1 MTTRHQKQ
9 SKTNFSTVQIK
20 KIGTQSLAAASVTV
34 ILLTSAHGALVGR
47 DINGVAVS
55 GSSASAVFLY
65 DTDLNIT
72 WLRNA
77 NAAAGSSFDN
87 GFDTT
92 DGYMTW
98 ANANNWANTLKVGSY
113 SGWRLPTMV
122 DTGAPGCDGY
132 DYAGGTECGFNVQ
145 TATSEMAHLYY
156 VSLGNL
162 AYCPPGDATCASG
175 PQLGWGLTNTGS
187 FQNLQPHFYWSGA
200 EYGPTLVNA
209 WYFGLYAWV
218 FDTNVGLQD
227 AYLKTEGLPAMAV
240 RPGDVA
246 AAQVPEPGTLLLAA
260 LALAGMGVVRR
271 RRPLGASAL

>member
-1 MTTRHQKQ
+1 M
-9 SKTNFSTVQIK
+9 QIK
-20 KIGTQSLAAASVTV
+20 KIVTQSLAAATATV
-34 ILLTSAHGALVGR
+34 ILLTSAHAALVGR
-47 DINGVAVS
+47 DINGVAVA

-77 NAAAGSSFDN
+77 NAAAGSSFDD
-87 GFDTT
+87 GLDTT
-92 DGYMTW
+92 DGYMMW
-98 ANANNWANTLKVGSY
+98 ANANNWANNLTVGSF

-122 DTGAPGCDGY
+122 DTGAPGCDFS
-132 DYAGGTECGFNVQ
+132 YAGGTDCGYNVQ

-162 AYCPPGDATCASG
+162 AYCPPGDATCASF
-175 PQLGWGLTNTGS
+175 PQLGWGLINTGN
-187 FQNLQPHFYWSGA
+187 FQNLQPYAYWSGT
-200 EYGPTLVNA
+200 EYAPLLGIA
-209 WYFGLYAWV
+209 WTFN
-218 FDTNVGLQD
+218 TI
-227 AYLKTEGLPAMAV
+227 EGFQGYDYKHYELFAMAV

-246 AAQVPEPGTLLLAA
+246 VAQVPEPGTLLLAA

>member
-1 MTTRHQKQ
+1 M
-9 SKTNFSTVQIK
+9 QIK
-20 KIGTQSLAAASVTV
+20 KIVTQTLAAAAATV
-34 ILLTSAHGALVGR
+34 FLATSAQAALVGR
-47 DINGVAVS
+47 DINGVAVA

-87 GFDTT
+87 GSDTT
-92 DGYMTW
+92 DGRMTW
-98 ANANNWANTLKVGSY
+98 ANANEWANTLTVGSY

-122 DTGAPGCDGY
+122 DTGAPGCDY
-132 DYAGGTECGFNVQ
+132 SRSGTDCGHNVQ

-162 AYCPPGDATCASG
+162 SVCQPGNGTCTVV
-175 PQLGWGLTNTGS
+175 GWGLKNTGN
-187 FQNLQPHFYWSGA
+187 FQNLQDNYHWSGT
-200 EYGPTLVNA
+200 EYAPHLDDAWLFSNHDGSQGPLDKQFELLA
-209 WYFGLYAWV
+209 L
-218 FDTNVGLQD
+218 
-227 AYLKTEGLPAMAV
+227 AV

-260 LALAGMGVVRR
+260 LALAGMVIVRT
-271 RRPLGASAL
+271 RRPLGASALSTLWQFVLGRQHQ

>member
-1 MTTRHQKQ
+1 MTAAT
-9 SKTNFSTVQIK
+9 
-20 KIGTQSLAAASVTV
+20 LALV
-34 ILLTSAHGALVGR
+34 TSAQATLVGR
-47 DINGVAVS
+47 DINGVAVA

-87 GFDTT
+87 GYDTT

-98 ANANNWANTLKVGSY
+98 ANANNLANTRSVGSY

-122 DTGAPGCDGY
+122 DTGAPGCDHS
-132 DYAGGTECGFNVQ
+132 DAGGTDCGFNVQ

-162 AYCPPGDATCASG
+162 AYCLRGDPPCAGG
-175 PQLGWGLTNTGS
+175 PQAGWGLNNVGN
-187 FQNLQPHFYWSGA
+187 FQNLEPYPYWFDMASAVDFNEAWFFEIGA
-200 EYGPTLVNA
+200 GTQGPAHKNN
-209 WYFGLYAWV
+209 GL
-218 FDTNVGLQD
+218 L
-227 AYLKTEGLPAMAV
+227 AMAV

-246 AAQVPEPGTLLLAA
+246 VAQVPEPGTLLLAA
-260 LALAGMGVVRR
+260 LARAGMGVVSR
-271 RRPLGASAL
+271 RRPFGTSAL